1 MVMTVLE
8 ARVAPERV
16 AELERLYAEAA
27 AALPPE
33 IVETFL
39 VRSSRDPALF
49 RIVTLWTS
57 REALAT
63 MRASGETPKGVQLF
77 QSVGAGPDISVFDV
91 VAHGER

>member
-16 AELERLYAEAA
+16 AELERLYDEAA
-27 AALPPE
+27 SALPPE

-39 VRSSRDPALF
+39 VRNSRDPDLF
-49 RIVTLWTS
+49 RIVTLWAS
-57 REALAT
+57 REALAA
-63 MRASGETPKGVQLF
+63 MRASGETPKGVQVF
-77 QSVGAGPDISVFDV
+77 QAVGAGPHLSVFDV